1 MKKFLRSR
9 FFNEYGMVF
18 VLLGLVAYF
27 AAGTWEVQYPENTGA
42 AENLAEK
49 ILKDGGAN
57 QNILIVTTTNRTVV
71 AFSETLNAQLTAGGA
86 RIVETVSGE
95 PMDLGR
101 ALQKLGEASTR
112 VDVIATHHRVAEWD
126 MLEPKTFLAVWAGDF
141 PSLKNATVIE
151 PETHMW
157 FSFLTWDNL
166 MDLLNQNADIAIM
179 AIGMTLVIITA
190 GIDLSVGKL
199 LALST
204 VTTAWLIVNQTSGP
218 EASIWALLACGA
230 AGVAACAALGTF
242 SGVMVAAF
250 SIPPFVITLSIMFIA
265 RGLAY
270 LMTDAAAAI
279 PVKHADATWLGLER
293 SVLGIP
299 NAAVLMIL
307 LFIMAHVVMTHTR
320 FGRHIYAVGGNPEAA
335 RLSGVPVK
343 WMLVLVYGICGAL
356 AGLAGLVQGSRLSSG
371 GAQFGEGYELSVI
384 AAVVVGGTS
393 LAGGEGRI
401 MGTLIGAMIIGVIR
415 KGMNMNEVEPFKQY
429 IVFGALILAA
439 VLLDQLKRRWRQAA

>member
-126 MLEPKTFLAVWAGDF
+126 MLEPKTFQAVWAGDF

-190 GIDLSVGKL
+190 GIDLS
-199 LALST
+199 
-204 VTTAWLIVNQTSGP
+204 
-218 EASIWALLACGA
+218 
-230 AGVAACAALGTF
+230 
-242 SGVMVAAF
+242 
-250 SIPPFVITLSIMFIA
+250 
-265 RGLAY
+265 
-270 LMTDAAAAI
+270 
-279 PVKHADATWLGLER
+279 
-293 SVLGIP
+293 
-299 NAAVLMIL
+299 
-307 LFIMAHVVMTHTR
+307 
-320 FGRHIYAVGGNPEAA
+320 
-335 RLSGVPVK
+335 
-343 WMLVLVYGICGAL
+343 
-356 AGLAGLVQGSRLSSG
+356 
-371 GAQFGEGYELSVI
+371 
-384 AAVVVGGTS
+384 
-393 LAGGEGRI
+393 
-401 MGTLIGAMIIGVIR
+401 
-415 KGMNMNEVEPFKQY
+415 
-429 IVFGALILAA
+429 
-439 VLLDQLKRRWRQAA
+439 

>member
-18 VLLGLVAYF
+18 VLLGLIAYF

-71 AFSETLNAQLTAGGA
+71 AFSETLNAQLTTGGA

-126 MLEPKTFLAVWAGDF
+126 MLEPKTFQAVWAGDF

-439 VLLDQLKRRWRQAA
+439 VLLDQLKRRWRQAD

>member
-57 QNILIVTTTNRTVV
+57 QNILIFTTTNRTVV
-71 AFSETLNAQLTAGGA
+71 AFSETLNVQLTAGGA

-101 ALQKLGEASTR
+101 ALQKLGEANTR

-126 MLEPKTFLAVWAGDF
+126 MLEPKTFQAVWAGDF

-230 AGVAACAALGTF
+230 AGVAVCAALGTF

-429 IVFGALILAA
+429 IVFGTLILAA

>member
-1 MKKFLRSR
+1 MKSFLRSR

-18 VLLGLVAYF
+18 VLLGLIAYF
-27 AAGTWEVQYPENTGA
+27 AAGTWEVQHPENTSA
-42 AENLAEK
+42 AENLAGK
-49 ILKDGGAN
+49 ILNNGGTN
-57 QNILIVTTTNRTVV
+57 QNILIVTTTNRMVA
-71 AFSETLNAQLTAGGA
+71 AFSKTLHAKLTAGGA
-86 RIVETVSGE
+86 TVVETVSGE
-95 PMDLGR
+95 PSDLGR
-101 ALQKLGEASTR
+101 ALQKLGKAGTR
-112 VDVIATHHRVAEWD
+112 LDVLATHHRVAEWD
-126 MLEPKTFLAVWAGDF
+126 MLAPKTFQTAWAKDY
-141 PSLKNATVIE
+141 PSLKSARVTE
-151 PETHMW
+151 PDTFMW

-204 VTTAWLIVNQTSGP
+204 VTTAWLIVNKTTGP
-218 EASIWALLACGA
+218 NASLWALLVCGT

-242 SGVMVAAF
+242 SGVMVAVF

-279 PVKHADATWLGLER
+279 PVKHTSATWLGLER
-293 SVLGIP
+293 SFLGIP
-299 NAAVLMIL
+299 NAALLMLL
-307 LFIMAHVVMTHTR
+307 LFIIAHVVMTHTR
-320 FGRHIYAVGGNPEAA
+320 IGRHIYAVGGNPEAA
-335 RLSGVPVK
+335 RLSGVSVK
-343 WMLVLVYGICGAL
+343 WVLVLVYGICGAL

-401 MGTLIGAMIIGVIR
+401 MGTLIGTLIIGVIR

-439 VLLDQLKRRWRQAA
+439 VLLDQLKRRWRQSG

>member
-18 VLLGLVAYF
+18 VLLGLIAYF

-49 ILKDGGAN
+49 IHKDGGAN
-57 QNILIVTTTNRTVV
+57 QNIIIVTTTNRTVV

-126 MLEPKTFLAVWAGDF
+126 MLEPKTFQAVWAGDF

>member
-18 VLLGLVAYF
+18 VLLGLIAYF

-57 QNILIVTTTNRTVV
+57 QNILIFTTTNRTVV
-71 AFSETLNAQLTAGGA
+71 AFSETLNVQLTAGGA

-101 ALQKLGEASTR
+101 ALQKLGEANTR

-126 MLEPKTFLAVWAGDF
+126 MLEPKTFQAVWAGDF

-429 IVFGALILAA
+429 IVFGTLILAA